1 MLADEIKYYLNDTFK
16 LIEVRKIG
24 LFEYN
29 VELFRENKLEP
40 WSTQIEDL
48 YTLLVDLEETFEIVK
63 LVNMESTDQW
73 YYVTLYI
80 YDEEFA
86 YES

>member
-16 LIEVRKIG
+16 LIEARKIG

-80 YDEEFA
+80 YSEDFA

>member
-1 MLADEIKYYLNDTFK
+1 MLESFKYYLNDTFK
-16 LIEVRKIG
+16 LSELRRIG

-29 VELFRENKLEP
+29 VELYHENQNEP
-40 WSTQIEDL
+40 WSAQLEDL
-48 YTLLVDLEETFEIVK
+48 YTLLRDLEETYDIVK
-63 LVNMESTDQW
+63 LQTMEITDNW

-86 YES
+86 YGD